1 MLIGGIANERLSL
14 PLGRRML
21 LLRNTLALFCALL
34 APNFFGQSA
43 PAKTPSPAS
52 PQARSHR
59 RAMPGGERSMK
70 GCVAKDSDGDY
81 FLVPQHGRRV
91 QLTPSADLGAHVGQ
105 QVKLSG
111 AFIDAE
117 EADPKSS
124 DSQGAPSAAEG
135 KPHTIREFRVLKVDV
150 LSATCLPTPPKKK

>member
-1 MLIGGIANERLSL
+1 MLIGGIASECLSL
-14 PLGRRML
+14 RLGRRML

-43 PAKTPSPAS
+43 PSKTPSPAS
-52 PQARSHR
+52 PQSRSHR

-70 GCVAKDSDGDY
+70 GCVVKDPDGDY
-81 FLVPQHGRRV
+81 FLVPQHGRKV
-91 QLTPSADLGAHVGQ
+91 QLTPSADLSTHVGQ

-117 EADPKSS
+117 AADPKPSGS
-124 DSQGAPSAAEG
+124 PGAPSTADG

-150 LSATCLPTPPKKK
+150 LSAACPAAPPKKK